1 MKERKEAIGTETCEG
16 SPTLKL
22 YYRFDYFL
30 GFFFFFIFFMKV
42 HIHFEMFL
50 FMGLDVY
57 NVHLFM

>member
-30 GFFFFFIFFMKV
+30 GFFFFFYFFYEGSYS
-42 HIHFEMFL
+42 F
-50 FMGLDVY
+50 
-57 NVHLFM
+57 